1 MKMKKWMLV
10 TCAVGWML
18 SVSAC
23 EGQQAEDDIL
33 ESSIIEETGATLNLG
48 EIETEA
54 EDLVTYEEIWYCFK
68 DLDFAIKLPKDVAV
82 QPLDEGDRHTLFL
95 GESKSLTIELRK
107 WDRVSDPSEEAL
119 AALVSEVTSE
129 KTELLTVNGKT
140 LVRVNWPH
148 GEVNYYLLAANGDA
162 YSLWITPYVMK
173 EPKVYEKVKRIEE
186 NFCDQEALTK
196 EQGGAKAPGK
206 AMDGTEIV
214 SIPCREPEEIDYY
227 LLVDKK
233 HPLPEDYEEKLDLVL
248 WVNSVGDEVWVERT
262 AYKAYLG
269 LKEDMLQKENIDLD
283 LDSAY
288 RSVAYQQDILERFT
302 EKYGAAYAARTVA
315 TPGYSEHHTG
325 LAIDLYFR
333 IDGTQ
338 VYENEDLVQYPE
350 VWKKIHARLA
360 EHGFILRYPG
370 GKDGTIDYTYEPWHI
385 RYVGVTAA
393 KEIMALPNL
402 SFEDWLKQ
410 Q

>member
-1 MKMKKWMLV
+1 MKKWMLAI
-10 TCAVGWML
+10 CAVGWL
-18 SVSAC
+18 LCFSSC
-23 EGQQAEDDIL
+23 ETQREEEDIL
-33 ESSIIEETGATLNLG
+33 ESSVIVETGKSENPNEKETASENLVAYEET
-48 EIETEA
+48 
-54 EDLVTYEEIWYCFK
+54 WYYFA
-68 DLDFAIKLPKDVAV
+68 DLDFALKLPRDVII
-82 QPLDEGDRHTLFL
+82 QPMDEQDRHTLL
-95 GESKSLTIELRK
+95 IGESESMTVELRE
-107 WDRVSDPSEEAL
+107 WERVSEPKEEAL
-119 AALVSEVTSE
+119 AELVGQVTSQE
-129 KTELLTVNGKT
+129 TEVVTVNGKK
-140 LVRVNWPH
+140 LIRVNWPH
-148 GEVNYYLLAANGDA
+148 GEVNYYLLAPNGDA

-173 EPKVYEKVKRIEE
+173 DPEVYGKVKRIEE
-186 NFCDQEALTK
+186 SFCNAEALAN
-196 EQGGAKAPGK
+196 AK
-206 AMDGTEIV
+206 DGTEIV
-214 SIPCREPEEIDYY
+214 EIACREPEKIDYY
-227 LLVDKK
+227 VLVDKK
-233 HPLPEDYEEKLDLVL
+233 HPLPEDYEGKLDLVL

-333 IDGTQ
+333 IDGTE

-402 SFEDWLKQ
+402 SFEDWLEQ

>member
-1 MKMKKWMLV
+1 
-10 TCAVGWML
+10 
-18 SVSAC
+18 
-23 EGQQAEDDIL
+23 
-33 ESSIIEETGATLNLG
+33 
-48 EIETEA
+48 
-54 EDLVTYEEIWYCFK
+54 
-68 DLDFAIKLPKDVAV
+68 
-82 QPLDEGDRHTLFL
+82 
-95 GESKSLTIELRK
+95 
-107 WDRVSDPSEEAL
+107 
-119 AALVSEVTSE
+119 
-129 KTELLTVNGKT
+129 
-140 LVRVNWPH
+140 
-148 GEVNYYLLAANGDA
+148 
-162 YSLWITPYVMK
+162 
-173 EPKVYEKVKRIEE
+173 
-186 NFCDQEALTK
+186 
-196 EQGGAKAPGK
+196 
-206 AMDGTEIV
+206 
-214 SIPCREPEEIDYY
+214 
-227 LLVDKK
+227 
-233 HPLPEDYEEKLDLVL
+233 
-248 WVNSVGDEVWVERT
+248 
-262 AYKAYLG
+262 
-269 LKEDMLQKENIDLD
+269 MLQKDGIDLD